1 MFKFLKKLFGKKPEA
16 KEPDDYLDLTPSFK
30 GDDVEVIAYPSETAL
45 RGRVEQQMFDPSI
58 LPNGPS
64 QSGPRDIDLERD
76 ESPGSLSYSLPGSAP
91 SYPADAAAPE
101 DSSEPDSPLSSSKDQ
116 RP

>member
-1 MFKFLKKLFGKKPEA
+1 MFKLLKKLFGRKPEV

-30 GDDVEVIAYPSETAL
+30 GDDVEVIAYPSPTAL

-64 QSGPRDIDLERD
+64 QSGPPDIDLEPD
-76 ESPGSLSYSLPGSAP
+76 GSPGNLSYSLRGSAP
-91 SYPADAAAPE
+91 SYPSDADAPGE
-101 DSSEPDSPLSSSKDQ
+101 TSEPDSPLSSSKDQ